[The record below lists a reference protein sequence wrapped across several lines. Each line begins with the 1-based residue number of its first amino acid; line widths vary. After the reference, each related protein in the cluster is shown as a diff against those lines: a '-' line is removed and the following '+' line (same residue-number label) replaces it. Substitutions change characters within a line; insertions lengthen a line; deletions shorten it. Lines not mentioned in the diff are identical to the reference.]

1 MSYKTVLMHLNRD
14 QRANQVLAAG
24 VQIANAFNAH
34 LIGLRVFPAFRLR
47 PPIPLPI
54 GQEVLGAIAAQVRDE
69 TARIK
74 TQFDDATGQQQ
85 FVSEWRS
92 VTTERRD
99 PAEII
104 MEHGR
109 AADLIIASQ
118 ADPNWDLSPILDF
131 PDQLALGSGRP
142 VLVVPTSGVFQH
154 VPKTITVA
162 WNGRREAAR
171 AVSDAMP
178 LLKRADRVYVLTVAS
193 EPREG
198 GLPDTE
204 IAATLARHGVKVSV
218 NELQASD
225 SAAGEEIARRA
236 AEQSE
241 LLVMGAYGRSRFS
254 EFILGGVTR
263 HMLKSMT
270 IPVLFSH

>member
-74 TQFDDATGQQQ
+74 TQFDHATGQQQ

-142 VLVVPTSGVFQH
+142 VLVVPTSGVFQQ